1 MKSKERKLMLM
12 ECINE
17 NLNSVI
23 INQERIYCQ
32 LVEMMKKMDKL
43 EKDQNV
49 IIKTEP
55 VKNKCCPPCLE
66 SRGGLLL
73 SGIYA

>member
-49 IIKTEP
+49 IIKS
-55 VKNKCCPPCLE
+55 E
-66 SRGGLLL
+66 SMTK
-73 SGIYA
+73 

>member
-49 IIKTEP
+49 SIKTEP
-55 VKNKCCPPCLE
+55 VKK
-66 SRGGLLL
+66 
-73 SGIYA
+73 

>member
-43 EKDQNV
+43 EKHQNV

-55 VKNKCCPPCLE
+55 VKK
-66 SRGGLLL
+66 
-73 SGIYA
+73 

>member
-1 MKSKERKLMLM
+1 MLM

-55 VKNKCCPPCLE
+55 VKK
-66 SRGGLLL
+66 L
-73 SGIYA
+73 SVALPVWNHGEGFY

>member
-1 MKSKERKLMLM
+1 VKGRVLKENSKMKSKERKLMLM

-55 VKNKCCPPCLE
+55 VKK
-66 SRGGLLL
+66 
-73 SGIYA
+73 

>member
-32 LVEMMKKMDKL
+32 LVEMMKKNGQAG
-43 EKDQNV
+43 ERS
-49 IIKTEP
+49 ERYY
-55 VKNKCCPPCLE
+55 KN
-66 SRGGLLL
+66 
-73 SGIYA
+73 

>member
-55 VKNKCCPPCLE
+55 VKK
-66 SRGGLLL
+66 
-73 SGIYA
+73 

>member
-23 INQERIYCQ
+23 INQERINCP

-55 VKNKCCPPCLE
+55 VKK
-66 SRGGLLL
+66 
-73 SGIYA
+73 

>member
-23 INQERIYCQ
+23 ITQERIYGQ

-55 VKNKCCPPCLE
+55 VKK
-66 SRGGLLL
+66 
-73 SGIYA
+73 

>member
-1 MKSKERKLMLM
+1 MKSKERKLMLV
-12 ECINE
+12 ECIKE

-55 VKNKCCPPCLE
+55 VKK
-66 SRGGLLL
+66 
-73 SGIYA
+73 

>member
-55 VKNKCCPPCLE
+55 IKK
-66 SRGGLLL
+66 
-73 SGIYA
+73 

>member
-1 MKSKERKLMLM
+1 MKIKERKLMLM

-55 VKNKCCPPCLE
+55 VKK
-66 SRGGLLL
+66 
-73 SGIYA
+73 

>member
-55 VKNKCCPPCLE
+55 VKNK
-66 SRGGLLL
+66 
-73 SGIYA
+73 

>member
-43 EKDQNV
+43 EKDHNV

-55 VKNKCCPPCLE
+55 VKK
-66 SRGGLLL
+66 
-73 SGIYA
+73 

>member
-1 MKSKERKLMLM
+1 MKENSKLKSKERKLMLM

-55 VKNKCCPPCLE
+55 VKK
-66 SRGGLLL
+66 
-73 SGIYA
+73 

>member
-1 MKSKERKLMLM
+1 MKGRVLKENSKMKSKERKLMLM

-32 LVEMMKKMDKL
+32 LVEMMKKM
-43 EKDQNV
+43 
-49 IIKTEP
+49 EP
-55 VKNKCCPPCLE
+55 VKK
-66 SRGGLLL
+66 
-73 SGIYA
+73 

>member
-1 MKSKERKLMLM
+1 MKRKQRKLMLM

-23 INQERIYCQ
+23 INQERIYFQ
-32 LVEMMKKMDKL
+32 MAEMMKKMDKL

-55 VKNKCCPPCLE
+55 VKK
-66 SRGGLLL
+66 
-73 SGIYA
+73 

>member
-32 LVEMMKKMDKL
+32 LVEMMKKVDKL

-55 VKNKCCPPCLE
+55 VKNK
-66 SRGGLLL
+66 
-73 SGIYA
+73 

>member
-23 INQERIYCQ
+23 MNQERIYCQ

-55 VKNKCCPPCLE
+55 VKK
-66 SRGGLLL
+66 
-73 SGIYA
+73 

>member
-49 IIKTEP
+49 IIKTEH
-55 VKNKCCPPCLE
+55 VKNK
-66 SRGGLLL
+66 
-73 SGIYA
+73 

>member
-1 MKSKERKLMLM
+1 MKSKERKLILM

-55 VKNKCCPPCLE
+55 VKNK
-66 SRGGLLL
+66 
-73 SGIYA
+73 

>member
-55 VKNKCCPPCLE
+55 VKKCCPPCLE

>member
-1 MKSKERKLMLM
+1 MKGRVLKENSKMKSKERKLMLM

-55 VKNKCCPPCLE
+55 VKK
-66 SRGGLLL
+66 
-73 SGIYA
+73 

>member
-23 INQERIYCQ
+23 INQKRIYCQ

-55 VKNKCCPPCLE
+55 VKK
-66 SRGGLLL
+66 
-73 SGIYA
+73 

>member
-23 INQERIYCQ
+23 INQERIYCR

-55 VKNKCCPPCLE
+55 VKK
-66 SRGGLLL
+66 
-73 SGIYA
+73 

>member
-17 NLNSVI
+17 ILNSVI

-55 VKNKCCPPCLE
+55 VKK
-66 SRGGLLL
+66 
-73 SGIYA
+73 

>member
-32 LVEMMKKMDKL
+32 LVEMMKKMDRL

-55 VKNKCCPPCLE
+55 VKK
-66 SRGGLLL
+66 
-73 SGIYA
+73 

>member
-23 INQERIYCQ
+23 
-32 LVEMMKKMDKL
+32 K
-43 EKDQNV
+43 
-49 IIKTEP
+49 P
-55 VKNKCCPPCLE
+55 GKN
-66 SRGGLLL
+66 LL
-73 SGIYA
+73 STGRDDEENGQAGERSERYYKN

>member
-23 INQERIYCQ
+23 I
-32 LVEMMKKMDKL
+32 
-43 EKDQNV
+43 
-49 IIKTEP
+49 KTEP
-55 VKNKCCPPCLE
+55 VKNK
-66 SRGGLLL
+66 
-73 SGIYA
+73 

>member
-17 NLNSVI
+17 NLNSII

-55 VKNKCCPPCLE
+55 VKK
-66 SRGGLLL
+66 
-73 SGIYA
+73 

>member
-1 MKSKERKLMLM
+1 MKSKERELMLM

-55 VKNKCCPPCLE
+55 VKK
-66 SRGGLLL
+66 
-73 SGIYA
+73 

>member
-23 INQERIYCQ
+23 INQERIYCE

-55 VKNKCCPPCLE
+55 VKNK
-66 SRGGLLL
+66 
-73 SGIYA
+73 

>member
-1 MKSKERKLMLM
+1 VKGRVLKENSKMKSKERKLMLM

-55 VKNKCCPPCLE
+55 VKNK
-66 SRGGLLL
+66 
-73 SGIYA
+73 

>member
-23 INQERIYCQ
+23 INQQRIYCQ

-55 VKNKCCPPCLE
+55 VKK
-66 SRGGLLL
+66 
-73 SGIYA
+73 

>member
-1 MKSKERKLMLM
+1 MKGKMKSKERKLMLM

-55 VKNKCCPPCLE
+55 VKK
-66 SRGGLLL
+66 
-73 SGIYA
+73 